1 MSDWFHGVT
10 MICMVVIGISILMLV
25 YRAIKGPSNPDRAV
39 AIDSIGI
46 NLIAMTG
53 VLCVHLDTAKFQSII
68 LLIGILTFIGTVAT
82 AKFIEKGVVI
92 ERDRD

>member
-1 MSDWFHGVT
+1 MSGGLQIVT
-10 MICMVVIGISILMLV
+10 TVCLFVIAISILMLV

-39 AIDSIGI
+39 ALDAIGI

-53 VLCVHLDTAKFQSII
+53 LLCIHTETTKFQNII
-68 LLIGILTFIGTVAT
+68 LIIGILTFIGTIAI